1 MTAIFYGVAGALL
14 APLGLWILNKMPARC
29 FCDYDEQPGPEH
41 QAPRASMQKQG
52 WPAGLFLCITAVL
65 LFLRFGA
72 GVESAALV
80 LFCAVLTLISL
91 ADTRFSI
98 IPDELLIAG
107 GFLAVVSAIPAALA
121 QNSLMGWLSPLLGGV
136 LGAGMVLA
144 LNGIARLFYKRDAL
158 GMGDVKLLAVCGL
171 ACGLS
176 GVLYVAVLTL
186 FLAGGSFVLLMAMK
200 KLSPDEYHP
209 LGPYIVLAAA
219 LTLCL
224 RPVLDGLVQWYLS
237 LL

>member
-1 MTAIFYGVAGALL
+1 
-14 APLGLWILNKMPARC
+14 
-29 FCDYDEQPGPEH
+29 H
-41 QAPRASMQKQG
+41 QAPRVFMKKQG
-52 WPAGLFLCITAVL
+52 WPTGLFLCITAVL

-80 LFCAVLTLISL
+80 LFCALLTMISL

-107 GFLAVVSAIPAALA
+107 GVLAVISAIPAALT
-121 QNSLMGWLSPLLGGV
+121 QNSLMGWLSLLLGGA

-144 LNGIARLFYKRDAL
+144 LNMIARLFYKRDAL

-171 ACGLS
+171 ACGLT

-186 FLAGGSFVLLMAMK
+186 FVAGGSFILLMALK

-209 LGPYIVLAAA
+209 LGPYIVLATV
-219 LTLCL
+219 LMLCF
-224 RPVLDGLVQWYLS
+224 RPVLDNVVQWYLS

>member
-14 APLGLWILNKMPARC
+14 APMGLWVLNKMPARC

-41 QAPRASMQKQG
+41 QAPRVFMKKQG
-52 WPAGLFLCITAVL
+52 WPTGLFLCITAVL

-80 LFCAVLTLISL
+80 LFCALLTMISL

-107 GFLAVVSAIPAALA
+107 GVLAVISAIPAALT
-121 QNSLMGWLSPLLGGV
+121 QNSLMGWLSLLLGGA

-144 LNGIARLFYKRDAL
+144 LNMIARLFYKRDAL

-171 ACGLS
+171 ACGLT

-186 FLAGGSFVLLMAMK
+186 FVAGGSFILLMALK

-209 LGPYIVLAAA
+209 LGPYIVLATV
-219 LTLCL
+219 LMLCF
-224 RPVLDGLVQWYLS
+224 RPVLDNVVQWYLS

>member
-1 MTAIFYGVAGALL
+1 MASFYGLAGILL
-14 APLGLWILNKMPARC
+14 ASLGLWVLNKMPARC

-41 QAPRASMQKQG
+41 QAPRVFMRKQG
-52 WPAGLFLCITAVL
+52 WPASLFLCITAVL

-72 GVESAALV
+72 GIESAALV
-80 LFCAVLTLISL
+80 LFCVVLSMISL

-98 IPDELLIAG
+98 IPDELLIVG
-107 GFLAVVSAIPAALA
+107 GVLAVVSAIPAALT
-121 QNSLMGWLSPLLGGV
+121 QNSLMGWLSPLLGAA
-136 LGAGMVLA
+136 LGAGIVLA

-176 GVLYVAVLTL
+176 GVVYAAVLTL
-186 FLAGGSFVLLMAMK
+186 FLAGGSFVLLMALK
-200 KLSPDEYHP
+200 KLSSDEYHP
-209 LGPYIVLAAA
+209 LGPYIVLATV
-219 LTLCL
+219 LTLCFC
-224 RPVLDGLVQWYLS
+224 PVLDNLVQWYLS

>member
-14 APLGLWILNKMPARC
+14 APMGLWVLNKMPARC

-41 QAPRASMQKQG
+41 QAPRVFMKKQG

-80 LFCAVLTLISL
+80 LFCALLTMISL

-107 GFLAVVSAIPAALA
+107 GVLAVISAIPAALT
-121 QNSLMGWLSPLLGGV
+121 QNSLMGWLSLLLGGA

-144 LNGIARLFYKRDAL
+144 LNMIARLFYKRDAL

-171 ACGLS
+171 ACGLT

-186 FLAGGSFVLLMAMK
+186 FVAGGSFILLMALK

-209 LGPYIVLAAA
+209 LGPYIVLATV
-219 LTLCL
+219 LMLCF
-224 RPVLDGLVQWYLS
+224 RPVLDNVVQWYLS